1 MTERE
6 EYGGTVVV
14 FDLDDTLFPEREW
27 AVGAYRLV
35 ASQSQFAGHSA
46 AIEKLMSYALTHREN
61 PFDRLEAYMAANSL
75 SYPGSI
81 PALVALYRSWQPEK
95 LTPWPDALEILC
107 ELESR
112 GIPRAL
118 ITDGRS
124 LTQRAKLRALGVSGF
139 FLPEDILISGETGAR
154 KTESGNFAAVENRYP
169 CAARYMYIGDNPAR
183 DFTVPRSRGWEC
195 LCLRARKGNI
205 HAQPQT
211 DVPLISSLNELKLRL

>member
-81 PALVALYRSWQPEK
+81 PALVALYRSWQP
-95 LTPWPDALEILC
+95 
-107 ELESR
+107 
-112 GIPRAL
+112 
-118 ITDGRS
+118 
-124 LTQRAKLRALGVSGF
+124 
-139 FLPEDILISGETGAR
+139 
-154 KTESGNFAAVENRYP
+154 
-169 CAARYMYIGDNPAR
+169 
-183 DFTVPRSRGWEC
+183 
-195 LCLRARKGNI
+195 
-205 HAQPQT
+205 
-211 DVPLISSLNELKLRL
+211 